1 MTKQLTNADVSRL
14 LSNPSGAARAETAAK
29 IARQFVGPTLSQR
42 ERQIAEDIIRV
53 LTKDAEVRVREALSL
68 NLKDC
73 DDLPADVATVL
84 ARDVCTVALP
94 VLQYSSVLSDADL
107 IEIVRARDTD
117 KQLAIAQRKSVSE
130 GVSHSLTEEGA
141 EAAVAALMKNPGAAI
156 GETAYQ
162 AALDR
167 FSGSPAVTEGM
178 AQRGALPA
186 TIVERLVSY
195 VSDSLKQYLVAQG
208 ELPQA
213 VADDLAV
220 RSRERATVGLLGLCA
235 DEFEAEE
242 LVLQLKSSGRLT
254 PSLVLRALC
263 MGDVLFFEAALAAL
277 AGVPVT
283 NARVLAHDK
292 GPLGLRAIYDK
303 AHLPDAL
310 FAAFRT
316 AVDVIHETQ
325 FDGEPGD
332 LDRYRCR
339 VMERILT
346 QFDHLGSI
354 GNDNVEYLV
363 DRLAK
368 LKTA

>member
-1 MTKQLTNADVSRL
+1 MTQNLTKADVSRL

-29 IARQFVGPTLSQR
+29 IARQFVGPSLSPR
-42 ERQIAEDIIRV
+42 ERQLAEDIIRV

-73 DDLPADVATVL
+73 DDLPGDVASAL

-94 VLQYSSVLSDADL
+94 VLLYSNVLSDADL
-107 IEIVRARDTD
+107 IEIVRARDVD
-117 KQLAIAQRKSVSE
+117 KQVAIAQRKSLSENVSL
-130 GVSHSLTEEGA
+130 SLTEEGE

-156 GETAYQ
+156 GESSFQ
-162 AALDR
+162 AALNR
-167 FSGSPAVTEGM
+167 FAASAAVTEGM
-178 AQRGALPA
+178 ALRGVLPA
-186 TIVERLVSY
+186 TIVERLVSH
-195 VSDSLKQYLVAQG
+195 VSDSLRQYLVA
-208 ELPQA
+208 EHEVPQA
-213 VADDLAV
+213 VADDLSI
-220 RSRERATVGLLGLCA
+220 RSRERATVGLLGPCA
-235 DEFEAEE
+235 DESEAHE
-242 LVLQLKSSGRLT
+242 LVVQLQASGRLT

-263 MGDVLFFEAALAAL
+263 MGDLMFFEAALAAL
-277 AGVPVT
+277 AGVSIS

-325 FDGEPGD
+325 FDGQPGD
-332 LDRYRCR
+332 LERYRCR

-363 DRLAK
+363 DK
-368 LKTA
+368 LTKLETA